1 MAGKPLLARDLL
13 FDTRSG
19 PRFPVGRRKDCFVH
33 IPAFRFL
40 PLAFALVL
48 VHPDA
53 PRAEPITIEF
63 IAQIGTS
70 NAIDT
75 ADVFGEGYGAN
86 LAGQVIAGSVTVD
99 PSPLTELCATGGA
112 CYGDFGAGA
121 ISVSFTLNGITS
133 TTISTGTT
141 GYFGGRSGGSVVIC
155 DPSDGGNNYVAV
167 GASSPDG
174 MVQQSIGALF
184 TVATQFDAYGNGDP
198 GTAIDSLDAIG
209 NGSGLVKGGITYMN
223 PVEHLDATILSIH
236 IPEPAGLA
244 VFGVGLLAL
253 AAARRA
259 VSA

>member
-1 MAGKPLLARDLL
+1 
-13 FDTRSG
+13 
-19 PRFPVGRRKDCFVH
+19 VH

-40 PLAFALVL
+40 PLAFALAL
-48 VHPDA
+48 AHPGA

-63 IAQIGTS
+63 IAQIGTG

-75 ADVFGEGYGAN
+75 VDVFGEGYGAN

-99 PSPLTELCATGGA
+99 PSALTELCATGGA

-121 ISVSFTLNGITS
+121 ISVSFTLNGVTS
-133 TTISTGTT
+133 TTVSTGTT
-141 GYFGGRSGGSVVIC
+141 GYFGGRSGGSVLIC

-184 TVATQFDAYGNGDP
+184 TVATLFDAYGNGDP

-209 NGSGLVKGGITYMN
+209 DGSGLAKGGITYMN
-223 PVEHLDATILSIH
+223 PVEHLDATILSID
-236 IPEPAGLA
+236 IPEPVALP
-244 VFGVGLLAL
+244 VFGIALLML
-253 AAARRA
+253 ARARRTRTA
-259 VSA
+259 